1 MADHLCS
8 TQLALGML
16 KGVLCQ
22 AGSGWSMQER
32 FVQNAVKL
40 RAKCNS
46 FFVKKATVYV
56 CVCVYLCMYVCDI
69 SMATHYQWT
78 NTDDPPDA
86 GRTNLFQELLTVAG
100 LILHRHT
107 TDWNGEAAT
116 LHSLHSVVERTL
128 TALIPSVSVPC
139 TWWSMFVNIR

>member
-1 MADHLCS
+1 MLEDGRPFVQY
-8 TQLALGML
+8 TALGML

-56 CVCVYLCMYVCDI
+56 CVCVYLSIYVCMYVTFQRPPTI
-69 SMATHYQWT
+69 SGPTLMTHQMQVGPISFKSY
-78 NTDDPPDA
+78 
-86 GRTNLFQELLTVAG
+86 LLLLA
-100 LILHRHT
+100 
-107 TDWNGEAAT
+107 
-116 LHSLHSVVERTL
+116 
-128 TALIPSVSVPC
+128 
-139 TWWSMFVNIR
+139 